1 MQQRITQQNERLSAY
16 MDGQDV
22 DNRFVETLTSS
33 PELQQNGRVITL
45 FVV

>member
-16 MDGQDV
+16 MDGHDV
-22 DNRFVETLTSS
+22 DTEFVATLTAS
-33 PELQQNGRVITL
+33 PELQQNGRAIIL